1 MKKLALIFAMGA
13 MMSFGTVNSPSAI
26 LHAQTT
32 IHQDNRVEI
41 VPEDLPQKVKEAIL
55 DDEELKT
62 MPITKAYK
70 VTDMD
75 GSITYEAHFGMEE
88 ETIVKKYDE
97 EGEEITEE

>member
-1 MKKLALIFAMGA
+1 MGA
-13 MMSFGTVNSPSAI
+13 MMYFGTVTTPSLN
-26 LHAQTT
+26 LHAQTS

-41 VPEDLPQKVKEAIL
+41 VPEDLPLKVKEAIL

-62 MPITKAYK
+62 MPITKAFK

-75 GSITYEAHFGMEE
+75 GSVTYEAHFGMEE

-97 EGEEITEE
+97 EGEEIEDV